1 MNDNIIQ
8 AKNLVFRYN
17 DGPDGLSGKITA
29 AVNDISIDIKRGQFT
44 AIIGHNGSGKS
55 TLAKLISGIL
65 EPESGSV
72 EVFSSDGRVLDCKN
86 AEHNFDIRKTV
97 GMVFQNPDNQLVAT
111 IVEDDVAFAPEN
123 LGIEPLQ
130 IRKRVDE
137 ALEIA
142 GLSGFAKHDTHKL
155 SGGQKQRVAIAGIL
169 AMNPECMIFDE
180 STAMLDPKGR
190 QDIINTI
197 LALKEK
203 GITVVLITHYMNE
216 AAMADKIFVV
226 NEGKILTSGTPHE
239 VFSQRELLQS
249 AGLETPQSTS
259 LVHELKLG
267 GADIDTDV
275 IDVDEAVKAI
285 EKVLDAKKAR
295 KGNGNA

>member
-1 MNDNIIQ
+1 MNDNIIV
-8 AKNLVFRYN
+8 AKNLVFRYK
-17 DGPDGLSGKITA
+17 DEPDGLSGKVTA
-29 AVNDISIDIKRGQFT
+29 AVNDVSLDIKRGDFT

-55 TLAKLISGIL
+55 TLAKLLSGIL
-65 EPESGSV
+65 ECESGSV
-72 EVFSSDGRVLDCKN
+72 KIYPSDEKELDSKN
-86 AEHNFDIRKTV
+86 EEYNFDIRKTV

-123 LGIEPLQ
+123 LGVEPTL
-130 IRKRVDE
+130 IRSRVDDALKTVGLE
-137 ALEIA
+137 A
-142 GLSGFAKHDTHKL
+142 FAKHDTHKL

-197 LALKEK
+197 LNLRAR
-203 GITVVLITHYMNE
+203 GISVVLITHYMNE
-216 AAMADKIFVV
+216 AALADKIFVI

-239 VFSQRELLQS
+239 VFAKRDILQK

-259 LVHELKLG
+259 LVHELKNAG
-267 GADIDTDV
+267 IDIDTDV
-275 IDVDEAVKAI
+275 VDVDEAVKAI

-295 KGNGNA
+295 EGNGNA